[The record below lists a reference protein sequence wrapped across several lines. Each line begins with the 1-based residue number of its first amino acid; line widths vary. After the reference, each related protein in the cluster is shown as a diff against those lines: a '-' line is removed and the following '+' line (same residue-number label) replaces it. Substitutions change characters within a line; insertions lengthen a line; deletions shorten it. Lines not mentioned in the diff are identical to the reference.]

1 MGGGLDPGRRRRGA
15 DRRLGATHLWW
26 LLRFRRGFPVDIDEA
41 GYLWFAFT
49 LHDRL
54 RGDGPLGLVREF
66 QNEGWVAPLLPALT
80 AVLEVPAEA
89 GDAVAAMAVQLVF
102 FAVLVL
108 ASYGIGERL
117 LDRRAGLVTA
127 LVVATMPGVT
137 DFVRTYHL
145 VIPSTAMYALATY
158 ALLASNR
165 LRHMRWSIV
174 FGVAVGLMLLSR
186 SMMLAFLPALP
197 LAAAWIVL
205 VDGRDGTQVRNF
217 KLAALAGFATILA
230 WYATSGPKIVHYVV
244 NFGYGGPSANTG
256 SSCSPL
262 SPGLWT
268 HELTRAVNAFLYLP
282 LAAVPI
288 LALAVA
294 AAAALARRRDW
305 PSRVELGR
313 VLGRAAR
320 SEALVPAIVVV
331 EGYLALTSSRNDGT
345 GFVVPLLPPAVALV
359 VVAALKVPWRAART
373 ALIAAFVLVAAFNV
387 VMKAD
392 VIIEASEPREVAVPV
407 FGTATLSN
415 GRGWIHEH
423 LRFAAGYTL
432 GPPTRWLPDRERR
445 WASIHEQVARELGDA
460 ERVTVVP
467 EEPLV
472 SASVLRL
479 GGYRAHSD
487 AAFEHGEIGGDDRV
501 AAYEQFLRRERPDAI
516 VTTSRDRPQFA
527 PRINNR
533 LVEQAARSLGY
544 TLERRFPTPDGRQ
557 LRVWVRS

>member
-197 LAAAWIVL
+197 RAAAWTVL

-217 KLAALAGFATILA
+217 KLAALAGFATTLA
-230 WYATSGPKIVHYVV
+230 WYATSGPKIVHYLV

-256 SSCSPL
+256 SSFSPL

-268 HELTRAVNAFLYLP
+268 HELRRAVNTFLYLP
-282 LAAVPI
+282 LAAVLI

-313 VLGRAAR
+313 VLRRAAR
-320 SEALVPAIVVV
+320 SEARPRDRRRRGLPRADVIAERRHGLRRAAPAAGDRARGRGRV
-331 EGYLALTSSRNDGT
+331 EGAMAGRPDRIDRS
-345 GFVVPLLPPAVALV
+345 V
-359 VVAALKVPWRAART
+359 RARRR
-373 ALIAAFVLVAAFNV
+373 LQRR

-423 LRFAAGYTL
+423 LRFGGIYVGAADALAARPRAPL
-432 GPPTRWLPDRERR
+432 GLDPRAGRPRARRRRTRHGRARGAARERQR
-445 WASIHEQVARELGDA
+445 AEARRVPGALGCG
-460 ERVTVVP
+460 V
-467 EEPLV
+467 
-472 SASVLRL
+472 
-479 GGYRAHSD
+479 RA
-487 AAFEHGEIGGDDRV
+487 
-501 AAYEQFLRRERPDAI
+501 RRH
-516 VTTSRDRPQFA
+516 
-527 PRINNR
+527 
-533 LVEQAARSLGY
+533 
-544 TLERRFPTPDGRQ
+544 RRR
-557 LRVWVRS
+557 